1 MKVLMSPHIYQLK
14 EASTDGISQVV
25 RAYFKYLPEMGIDLV
40 LPDTSD
46 FDLLAVHA
54 GLAREEVKVDVS
66 HLHGLYWTAD
76 YPAASWEFKANQ
88 RIIDHLRG
96 SVSVT
101 VPSPWVA
108 EAFQRDMHINP
119 HVVPHGI
126 DPTLFE
132 PGETGDYI
140 LWNKNRVGDVCDP
153 APIAN
158 LASRFP
164 KGRFA
169 STYGPEDGSP
179 IPDNLHL
186 TGLLH
191 HKDMLKAVQGA
202 LVYLATTKET
212 FGIGILEAMA
222 YGVPVLG
229 FDHGGVTQLVEHGVT
244 GYLAKPGDF
253 EDLAEGLNYCLKHRE
268 TLSANARTASFDWPW
283 ETACAKVAEV
293 YEEALD
299 IKYQAPS
306 VGVVIP
312 VYNKTSEQLVRAVT
326 SAVNQS
332 MPAASI
338 TVVDDGSDPVNS
350 AKYEA
355 IIAQDFAD
363 SVRYVHQDNKGVAH
377 ARNRG
382 IELTP
387 TKYVTCL
394 DSDDAIAPDFLET
407 CVNALEQDYTL
418 GIAYTRIWGITPEG
432 EQGTTKWPDTYDFE
446 RQLAKA
452 NQVPTCCVFRRE
464 AWVRTGGYRQRYA
477 PDGAGAEDGE
487 LWLRM
492 GALGFKGQLVTQDP
506 LFIYSLGQGLVGGN
520 RNYKEPNWTRWHPWV
535 KDKQHPFASAAKPRF
550 LSHPVRQYDE
560 PLISVIIPV
569 GPNHAQHLWNALD
582 SLEAQT
588 FRKWEAIVVWDD
600 FELDAEVERLGD
612 AFPFVRW
619 GSTGNQESGAG
630 VARNIGLEMAR
641 GPFVV
646 FLDADDWL
654 YPDYMEEVLREWAA
668 GPPAVIYTDY
678 VGKATVSDPSKLAP
692 DLQNR
697 IYMRDERT
705 NLTVMGW
712 RAADYDCER
721 AQRQPEGDL
730 PWIWTNVTGLYPTA
744 WLREMGGFNEE
755 IVSWEDALLHFRL
768 ARQGRCYRKV
778 SKELYVYCLHH
789 GERRE
794 RGRQKHASLLQS
806 IRVELEKE
814 EIMPCPGGCGG
825 KKVIRTPS
833 YVSPVQSQAAMAE
846 EDDFLLVLYTHP
858 NRGDHGVIGST
869 LFQDPIAGLSMTRTR
884 EGYRINYG
892 HQPGGGQ
899 VRFRVHRE
907 DAKANPYFVPVQQA
921 HVAGVM
927 EQFTA
932 PPPPPPRPTVDKQP
946 PPLVNEMVLTT
957 PPTPQ
962 ESGGVLELELFGEK
976 EKVQL
981 PPQGERLDE
990 MLLDLQAIPGIG
1002 PATAK
1007 VLVANGVA
1015 SRGQV
1020 LDFGIEGLE
1029 QFPGISRAKAEG
1041 IIAFITSKQKERD
1054 ETPTQENS
1062 GGMQGGVLSLEDLG

>member
-14 EASTDGISQVV
+14 EQSTDGISQVV
-25 RAYFKYLPEMGIDLV
+25 RAYFKYLPEMGVDLV
-40 LPDTSD
+40 LPDTGD

-54 GLAREEVKVDVS
+54 GLAREEVRVDVS

-88 RIIDHLRG
+88 RIIDHLRP
-96 SVSVT
+96 SLAVT
-101 VPSPWVA
+101 VPSAWVA
-108 EAFQRDMHINP
+108 EAFQRDMHIDP

-132 PGETGDYI
+132 PGETGDYV

-179 IPDNLHL
+179 IPDNLQL

-191 HKDMLKAVQGA
+191 HKDMLKAVRGA

-212 FGIGILEAMA
+212 YGIGILEALA

-229 FDHGGVTQLVEHGVT
+229 FAHGGVVGLVEHGVT

-253 EDLAEGLNYCLKHRE
+253 EDLAEGLNYCIKHRD
-268 TLSANARTASFDWPW
+268 TLSENARASSFNFPW
-283 ETACAKVAEV
+283 ETACAKVVEV

-312 VYNKTSEQLVRAVT
+312 VYNKTMEQLSRAVT
-326 SAVNQS
+326 SAINQS
-332 MPAASI
+332 MPAAQI
-338 TVVDDGSDPVNS
+338 VVVDDGSDPSLSEQYANTLPDEVDL
-350 AKYEA
+350 
-355 IIAQDFAD
+355 I
-363 SVRYVHQDNKGVAH
+363 HQDNMGVAH
-377 ARNRG
+377 ARNLG
-382 IELTP
+382 ISYCH
-387 TKYVTCL
+387 TKYVSCL

-407 CVNALEQDYTL
+407 CVNALEKDYTL
-418 GIAYTRIWGITPEG
+418 GIAYTRIWGISPDG
-432 EQGTTKWPDTYDFE
+432 KQGTTRWPDTYSFE
-446 RQLAKA
+446 GQLLRA

-464 AWVRTGGYRQRYA
+464 AWVRSGGYRQRYA

-492 GALGFKGQLVTQDP
+492 GALGFKGELVTQEP

-520 RNYKEPNWTRWHPWV
+520 RDYKEPDWTQWHPWA
-535 KDKQHPFASAAKPRF
+535 KDRLHPFASVARPQF

-569 GPNHAQHLWNALD
+569 GPNHSQRLWSALD
-582 SLEAQT
+582 SLEAQS
-588 FRKWEAIVVWDD
+588 FRKWEAIVVWDTFD
-600 FELDAEVERLGD
+600 DDPTVNRLEG

-619 GSTGNQESGAG
+619 ASTGKEESGAG

-641 GPFVV
+641 APFVV

-654 YPDYMEEVLREWAA
+654 YPDYMEEVLREWAS
-668 GPPAVIYTDY
+668 GPPAIIYTDY
-678 VGKATVSDPSKLAP
+678 VGKAIVDDPSKLAP
-692 DLQNR
+692 DLQSR
-697 IYMRDERT
+697 IYMRDETT

-721 AQRQPEGDL
+721 AQAQPDGDL

-744 WLREMGGFNEE
+744 WLREMGGFNED
-755 IVSWEDALLHFRL
+755 IASWEDALLHFRL

-778 SKELYVYCLHH
+778 ARELYVYCLHY

-794 RGRQKHASLLQS
+794 RGRQKHGSLLQS
-806 IRVELEKE
+806 LRDILEKE

-825 KKVIRTPS
+825 KKVVRAPS

-846 EDDFLLVLYTHP
+846 GEDFVLVLYTHP
-858 NRGDHGVIGST
+858 NRGDHPVIGST
-869 LFQDPIAGLSMTRTR
+869 LFQDPIAGISMTRTR
-884 EGYRINYG
+884 EGYRVNYG
-892 HQPGGGQ
+892 HQPGGGT
-899 VRFRVHRE
+899 VRFKVHRQ
-907 DAKANPYFVPVQQA
+907 DAMSNPYFVPVAQA
-921 HVAGVM
+921 QVAGVM
-927 EQFTA
+927 QFIE
-932 PPPPPPRPTVDKQP
+932 PPPPPVPAQKQP
-946 PPLVNEMVLTT
+946 PPLVNEMVLAA

-981 PPQGERLDE
+981 PPQGEKLE
-990 MLLDLQAIPGIG
+990 GVLLDLQAIPGIG

-1007 VLVANGVA
+1007 ALVANGVT

-1020 LDFGIEGLE
+1020 LDFGIEGLA
-1029 QFPGISRAKAEG
+1029 QFPGISPTKAEG
-1041 IIAFITSKQKERD
+1041 IIAFVTSKQKEAVA
-1054 ETPTQENS
+1054 QESQDGS
-1062 GGMQGGVLSLEDLG
+1062 GPMGVLSLDDIMGETLP